1 MHRLLIFTFIS
12 TFLILSTSLFS
23 FEIWAADLPFLDSNF
38 SCITDSIAEKYIQDF
53 SIDLSS
59 FGGKELCSSVVDSKK
74 LFNDLQIIENG
85 TFTSS
90 GQNILI
96 RGFVES
102 SNYYPW
108 LKNQTRG
115 VQRGNDLPWA
125 TAYNSGG
132 YFTMQDGWAKLS
144 TLGRVGTFI
153 HEARHTEGFYHI
165 PCTHGPYAGTS
176 LAGCDTNYS
185 YGGSHAVEMEYYAR
199 VSVQG
204 TNFHPVY
211 KKMARLMAMA
221 RSNFVF
227 NTIVMQPR
235 ESLLAVRQ
243 DGLKANLFDQGIWY
257 SRELPEFAGKLKR
270 TSFGAVIFNGFKAM
284 AVELYK
290 NSGFNNSVDDT
301 YSYFK
306 LIKEAQDIKDFEEFD
321 SGVKRYVVHVTTDNK
336 IRAFDFPKGQWGNPQ
351 QVPFAVAK
359 LSSAIPNGEKAGLYV
374 VGTDNQIF
382 YYQPENQNLVS
393 ENKLWDP
400 LNKDVIRFKNQNFI
414 LRTDGRIYSQ
424 SGEALK
430 PWSETKDLFSGLVAV
445 PMYNAFDV
453 VKD

>member
-1 MHRLLIFTFIS
+1 MTRFSVFVIASSVFLTCLFTS
-12 TFLILSTSLFS
+12 PT
-23 FEIWAADLPFLDSNF
+23 WAADLPFLDPNF
-38 SCITDSIAEKYIQDF
+38 SCITDGVADKYVQDF
-53 SIDLSS
+53 RIDLKS
-59 FGGKELCSSVVDSKK
+59 FGGKELCNSSIDSKK
-74 LFNDLQIIENG
+74 IFNDLQIVENG
-85 TFTSS
+85 TFASN
-90 GQNILI
+90 GQNVLI

-102 SNYYPW
+102 SNYYEW

-132 YFTMQDGWAKLS
+132 FFTMQDGWAKLS

-153 HEARHTEGFYHI
+153 HEARHTEGFRHI
-165 PCTHGPYAGTS
+165 PCSHGPYAESS

-235 ESLLAVRQ
+235 EALLAVRQ
-243 DGLKANLFDQGIWY
+243 DGSKASLFTQGTWY
-257 SRELPEFAGKLKR
+257 ERELPDFAGTLKR

-284 AVELYK
+284 AIELYK
-290 NSGFNNSVDDT
+290 NSGFKASVEDT
-301 YSYFK
+301 YSYYK
-306 LIKEAQDIKDFEEFD
+306 LIKESKDIKDFEEFD
-321 SGVKRYVVHVTTDNK
+321 SGIKRYVVHITTDNK
-336 IRAFDFPKGQWGNPQ
+336 IRTFDFPHGQWGRPQ
-351 QVPFAVAK
+351 QLPVQVAK
-359 LSSAIPNGEKAGLYV
+359 LTTAIPSQEKMGLYL
-374 VGTDNQIF
+374 VGTDQQIF
-382 YYQPENQNLVS
+382 RYIPETQNLVA
-393 ENKLWDP
+393 ENKMWDP
-400 LNKDVIRFKNQNFI
+400 LHKDVIAFKNQKLI
-414 LRTDGRIYSQ
+414 LQTDGRIYLQ
-424 SGEALK
+424 AGEELK

-445 PMYNAFDV
+445 PLYDVFDV